1 MPGQGKYTQYN
12 VKNSAR
18 KSRLEALFPGSDE
31 VSHPFAGLDDDQSR
45 AEAVARGNNIL
56 RAEDFGGSGA
66 EPHAARGGIVDSGDP
81 ALGSVDL
88 TYRGRG
94 LVYTAPNGEIEINQ
108 DGDPMNAYVPD
119 ISSPGPGPIS
129 TLPNGP
135 VNVRTDGTDKK
146 LDKNPRL
153 TPQEVKPNYTPSD
166 NTAAPA
172 DTGVKGHDSSK
183 LGTQSTLGQYLK

>member
-1 MPGQGKYTQYN
+1 MPGKGKYTQYN

-18 KSRLEALFPGSDE
+18 KSRLEALFPGSDD

-45 AEAVARGNNIL
+45 AEAVARGNDIL
-56 RAEDFGGSGA
+56 RAGGFDGTGA
-66 EPHAARGGIVDSGDP
+66 EPHAAKGGIVDSGDP

-94 LVYTAPNGEIEINQ
+94 LVYTAPNGEIEIDK

-146 LDKNPRL
+146 VDKNPRL
-153 TPQEVKPNYTPSD
+153 TPQEVKPNYVPSA

-172 DTGVKGHDSSK
+172 ETGATVYESNK
-183 LGTQSTLGQYLK
+183 LG